1 MLVAGGI
8 YGTASWLR
16 TKYWIESDELRVDT
30 GIVSRQSRRIRVDRL
45 QGIDIA
51 QPFIA
56 RMFGLAELRMDVA
69 GGGQGEGSLAY
80 LTLRDAEDLR
90 ATAALP
96 SGRGATERTGR
107 RSRRGPAEPRRRPS
121 EWWRSWTSA
130 TLVVSLLLSPETC
143 RVPGRRDRRRRR
155 VRSLRGSS
163 AVSPA

>member
-1 MLVAGGI
+1 MLVAGAV

-69 GGGQGEGSLAY
+69 GGGQREGSLAY

-90 ATAALP
+90 ERLLSRRDAVRTAR
-96 SGRGATERTGR
+96 RGGEAAEGR
-107 RSRRGPAEPRRRPS
+107 RARPRPERVVAKLDL
-121 EWWRSWTSA
+121 A
-130 TLVVSLLLSPETC
+130 TLVVSLLLSPETGAFLVAAI
-143 RVPGRRDRRRRR
+143 VPAP
-155 VRSLRGSS
+155 RSPPS
-163 AVSPA
+163 ARSAASQA